1 MNVLV
6 RAARA
11 EDAAAISKVIIAA
24 LRESNA
30 LDYPPEVIA
39 QVAQN
44 FAAPQVLALMSQR
57 QVYVAIHDQVVVGTA
72 SLDQQVIRSVFIAPE
87 QQGKGIGK
95 LLMARIESVAATH
108 GLKELRVPSSI
119 TAEGFY
125 ALLGFQK
132 VRDEFHG
139 AERTVIML
147 KHLAP

>member
-39 QVAQN
+39 QVEQN
-44 FAAPQVLALMSQR
+44 FAAPQILSLMSQR
-57 QVYVAIHDQVVVGTA
+57 QVYVAIDDQVVVGTA
-72 SLDQQVIRSVFIAPE
+72 SLDQQVIRSVFVAPE
-87 QQGKGIGK
+87 QQGKGIGRR
-95 LLMARIESVAATH
+95 LMARIESVAATH
-108 GLKELRVPSSI
+108 DLKELRVPSSI

-139 AERTVIML
+139 AERTVIMF
-147 KHLAP
+147 KHLRP

>member
-39 QVAQN
+39 QVEQN
-44 FAAPQVLALMSQR
+44 FAAPQILSLMSQR
-57 QVYVAIHDQVVVGTA
+57 QVNVAIHDQVVVGTA

-147 KHLAP
+147 KHLTP

>member
-39 QVAQN
+39 QVEQN
-44 FAAPQVLALMSQR
+44 FAAPQILSLMSQR
-57 QVYVAIHDQVVVGTA
+57 QVYVAIDDQIVVGTA
-72 SLDQQVIRSVFIAPE
+72 SLDQQVIRSVFVAPE
-87 QQGKGIGK
+87 QQGKGIGRR
-95 LLMARIESVAATH
+95 LMARIESVAATH
-108 GLKELRVPSSI
+108 DLKELRVPSSI

-147 KHLAP
+147 KHLTP

>member
-39 QVAQN
+39 QVEQN
-44 FAAPQVLALMSQR
+44 FAAPQILSLMSQR
-57 QVYVAIHDQVVVGTA
+57 QVYVAIDDQIVVGTA
-72 SLDQQVIRSVFIAPE
+72 SLDQQVIRSVFVAPE
-87 QQGKGIGK
+87 QQGKGIGRR
-95 LLMARIESVAATH
+95 LMARIESVAATH
-108 GLKELRVPSSI
+108 DLKELRVPSSI

>member
-39 QVAQN
+39 QVEQN
-44 FAAPQVLALMSQR
+44 FAAPQILSLMSQR
-57 QVYVAIHDQVVVGTA
+57 QVYVAIDDQIVVGTA
-72 SLDQQVIRSVFIAPE
+72 SLDQQVIRSVFVAPG
-87 QQGKGIGK
+87 QQGKGIGRR
-95 LLMARIESVAATH
+95 LMARIESVAATH

-147 KHLAP
+147 KHLTP

>member
-39 QVAQN
+39 QVEQN
-44 FAAPQVLALMSQR
+44 FAAPQILSLMSQR
-57 QVYVAIHDQVVVGTA
+57 QVYVAIDDQIVVGTA
-72 SLDQQVIRSVFIAPE
+72 SLDQQVIRSVFVAPE
-87 QQGKGIGK
+87 QQGKGIGR

-147 KHLAP
+147 KHLTP

>member
-39 QVAQN
+39 QVEQN
-44 FAAPQVLALMSQR
+44 FAAPQILSLMSQR
-57 QVYVAIHDQVVVGTA
+57 QVYVAIDDQIVVGTA
-72 SLDQQVIRSVFIAPE
+72 SLDQQVIRSVFVAPE

-147 KHLAP
+147 KHLTP